1 MDLLSGILAHAR
13 QVFWKLY
20 RLMAGKGGSA
30 GMEDK
35 DLRNPP
41 YAVTVFGPANKLLE
55 TGSWI
60 ELWGGSVM
68 AIESAVMFRKVARL
82 ACLVLSAA
90 VLPAIAV
97 KAQLPIKAPAPVTAG
112 SVLPFS
118 HGSTGVW
125 AQIYSMK
132 VDPIHGHILFLDSA
146 NSDIYDLAPGASSP
160 TLIVG
165 PEPAHVNSDC
175 SLLEYKGTYWNA
187 AVAFDKWDNL
197 YITDRY
203 GSAVQFCR
211 IPYSASSGTWVFSNA
226 DIWQGPTYTN
236 GSGNQVAIP
245 PQDLQ
250 VGDDGQTFYVTTSDT
265 ESIFKYVVNE
275 SGAVTSV
282 TALATGLEDMVS
294 NIAVDHAGNLFFV
307 ENAYDSPSAR
317 TNGIREIPAGSATIV
332 GDGSGSADAKLTR
345 IDEGGW
351 NGIKGM
357 YFDAQGNMYFSS
369 ENNSSYG
376 GLVDGI
382 FMIPNEGTPTSPNLV
397 WADTVQVAPVGAGFP
412 PIVDPRGLI
421 YIATGGSGNWGPPG
435 INVPSC
441 DTTNLQTETATCL
454 ESSIV
459 LWKPGTAVVGSAP
472 VGGSGA
478 GAITSYA
485 ESAGGGTLTLTANNS
500 FTENEVV
507 TITAKS
513 TDALYPL
520 NGLSYPVLGTGLSGT
535 TFEISTSAL
544 AAGASGST
552 SATVS
557 VNQTQILYYMFS
569 QPTTPSKIALAQ
581 PSGSNFKV
589 EAGSPTPN
597 TTATSTML
605 TCAAGTSFPAF
616 SSTENTTSE
625 YSFCGYFVQLNSAM
639 AGSVE
644 GEVQLLDSSNN
655 VIDGS
660 NAYLAGNGQG
670 AAVSLI
676 SSATIQSIASGL
688 NDPKQVASDLWGNTY
703 VADSALKAIEEY
715 PAGTTSPA
723 SGKVFGS
730 GLTSPTGVAVDG
742 VGNLYIGDSGKV
754 IEIPVVN
761 GTLSTS
767 QQTTLVSGLGN
778 HLNLAADG
786 EGNVFVADQDNKQV
800 VEVPNP
806 QTSLILPDAV
816 PIVLGAT
823 AGFTGPTAIA
833 TDSSGNVWVADGAKL
848 WEITMPYGGA
858 NQVISSGL
866 EAPVTGLAV
875 DPSGSAF
882 VAEATGLT
890 WIPYSTATGTLNIN
904 GQILVT
910 SGLGSSPQI
919 PWGVA
924 LDGSQNAYATY
935 GSGSTAGLGQIGIS
949 GTYNFDSYGEVN
961 PNVPFEVDAQMLNLG
976 NVPLMISDNP
986 TVDLSSGTSAADYAV
1001 AGATLNSPVCS
1012 STTAT
1017 PPGGSCYLGMVLQA
1031 PAAGQTSA
1039 TINVVSNAVN
1049 AKTGVNIAV
1058 SGDVIADPRPATT
1071 SALTITPVT
1080 ATGCAGPIY
1089 PGCNTIQVTVS
1100 AGTGFGTPTGTVTL
1114 SVGSIN
1120 GNQPRQTQT
1129 LNSSGVATFTYNGL
1143 LGGSYNVNADYS
1155 GAGTAGSAQN
1165 TCATSTPCFAGSA
1178 SKTTFTIARA
1188 TPTFTLGVPVT
1199 NNQCLNTTTLTTGAA
1214 SSNCAAN
1221 PKFVTVWAG
1230 NTYVNWTNPVYIS
1243 TIVSSAVG
1251 TPSGTVTFTQNGAPA
1266 DPSQGVN
1273 GALALN
1279 GEGVSTFTLQNL
1291 GLGEYTMTAVYSGD
1305 VNYAPQTIPLATF
1318 YEIVPSVQI
1327 TAPSGTVNV
1336 VPGTPAQVT
1345 LTLMPLVGFSGSV
1358 SLECNSSDAP
1368 VKLPSTT
1375 TTLPQYSECT
1385 FAYANTTTGTSPVGQ
1400 SGPTASTIVITIS
1413 TNVAVNGGT
1422 TAMIVQQPPW
1432 TLAGLFGL
1440 GLVGL
1445 MAGRKKLYRSM
1456 AMICIAMMLCG
1467 LFMGITACTN
1477 AGYSTPPPAPKV
1489 ATPAGTY
1496 SVQIVTYNPQDLTQ
1510 DSLTSPMFTLPV
1522 SVQ

>member
-1 MDLLSGILAHAR
+1 
-13 QVFWKLY
+13 
-20 RLMAGKGGSA
+20 
-30 GMEDK
+30 
-35 DLRNPP
+35 
-41 YAVTVFGPANKLLE
+41 
-55 TGSWI
+55 
-60 ELWGGSVM
+60 M
-68 AIESAVMFRKVARL
+68 AIESVVMFRKVARIV
-82 ACLVLSAA
+82 CLVLVAGLLPTAA
-90 VLPAIAV
+90 I

-125 AQIYSMK
+125 AQVYSMK
-132 VDPIHGHILFLDSA
+132 VDPLHGHILFLDSA

-197 YITDRY
+197 YVTDRY

-211 IPYSASSGTWVFSNA
+211 IPYNASSGTWVFSNT
-226 DIWQGPTYTN
+226 DIWTGPTYAA
-236 GSGNQVAIP
+236 SGGTPSAIP

-250 VGDDGQTFYVTTSDT
+250 VGDDGMTFYVTTSDT
-265 ESIFKYVVNE
+265 ESIFKYTVNE
-275 SGAVTSV
+275 AGTVTSV
-282 TALATGLEDMVS
+282 TPLATAMEDMVS
-294 NIAVDHAGNLFFV
+294 NIAVDHAGNVFFV

-317 TNGIREIPAGSATIV
+317 VNGIREIPAGSATVV
-332 GDGSGSADAKLTR
+332 GDGTGAAESKLTR
-345 IDEGGW
+345 IDQGGW

-472 VGGSGA
+472 VGGAGA
-478 GAITSYA
+478 TAITSYA
-485 ESAGGGTLTLTANNS
+485 ESAGGGSLTLTANNS
-500 FTENEVV
+500 FAENEVV
-507 TITAKS
+507 TIAAKS
-513 TDALYPL
+513 GDALFPL
-520 NGLSYPVLGTGLSGT
+520 NGMSFPVLGTGLSGT

-544 AAGASGST
+544 AAGASGSST
-552 SATVS
+552 ATVS
-557 VNQTQILYYMFS
+557 VNQTQVLYYMFS
-569 QPTTPSKIALAQ
+569 KPTTPSKIALAQ
-581 PSGSNFKV
+581 PSGANFNV
-589 EAGSPTPN
+589 VAGSPTPN
-597 TTATSTML
+597 TTATTAMQ
-605 TCAAGTSFPAF
+605 TCTAGTSFPGF
-616 SSTENTTSE
+616 SATENTTSE
-625 YSFCGYFVQLNSAM
+625 YSFCGYFVQLKSAM

-644 GEVQLLDSSNN
+644 GEVQMLDSGNN

-670 AAVSLI
+670 AAVSVI
-676 SSATIQSIASGL
+676 SSAAIQSVASGL

-703 VADSALKAIEEY
+703 VADSALKAIEKY

-816 PIVLGAT
+816 PVVLGAT

-833 TDSSGNVWVADGAKL
+833 TDSSGNAWVADGGKL
-848 WEITMPYGGA
+848 WEITLPYGGA

-875 DPSGSAF
+875 DPSGSVF
-882 VAEATGLT
+882 VAEASGLV
-890 WIPYSTATGTLNIN
+890 WIPYDTATGTLSIN

-910 SGLGSSPQI
+910 NGLGSSPQL

-924 LDGSQNAYATY
+924 LDGSQNVYATY
-935 GSGSTAGLGQIGIS
+935 GSGSTAGLGQLGIS
-949 GTYNFDSYGEVN
+949 GTYNFDTYGEVN

-976 NVPLMISDNP
+976 NVPLMLSDNP
-986 TVDLSSGTSAADYAV
+986 TVDLASGTSAADYSV
-1001 AGATLNSPVCS
+1001 AAATLNSPACS

-1017 PPGGSCYLGMVLQA
+1017 QPGGSCYLGMVLQA
-1031 PAAGQTSA
+1031 PAAGPTSA

-1049 AKTGVNIAV
+1049 ATAGLNVAV
-1058 SGDVIADPRPATT
+1058 SGTVIADPRPATT
-1071 SALTITPVT
+1071 AAITITPVT
-1080 ATGCAGPIY
+1080 ATGCAGPVY

-1129 LNSSGVATFTYNGL
+1129 LNSAGVATFSYNGL
-1143 LGGSYNVNADYS
+1143 LGGSYTINADYS
-1155 GAGTAGSAQN
+1155 GAGTAGATQN
-1165 TCATSTPCFAGSA
+1165 TCATATPCFSGAAAKG
-1178 SKTTFTIARA
+1178 TFTIARA
-1188 TPTFTLGVPVT
+1188 LPTITLGVPVT
-1199 NNQCLNTTTLTTGAA
+1199 NSQCLNYTTLTSGTA
-1214 SSNCAAN
+1214 SGTCAAN
-1221 PKFVTVWAG
+1221 PGLVTVWAG
-1230 NTYVNWTNPVYIS
+1230 NTYVYWTKPVYVSAIIS
-1243 TIVSSAVG
+1243 STVG
-1251 TPSGTVTFTQNGAPA
+1251 TPSGTVTFEQNGQPA
-1266 DPSQGVN
+1266 DPTQGVGGSIAPN
-1273 GALALN
+1273 GN
-1279 GEGVSTFTLQNL
+1279 GVATFLLQNL
-1291 GLGEYTMTAVYSGD
+1291 GLGVYNLSAVYSGD
-1305 VNYAPQTIPLATF
+1305 VNYAP
-1318 YEIVPSVQI
+1318 
-1327 TAPSGTVNV
+1327 
-1336 VPGTPAQVT
+1336 VT
-1345 LTLMPLVGFSGSV
+1345 LSV
-1358 SLECNSSDAP
+1358 AP
-1368 VKLPSTT
+1368 F
-1375 TTLPQYSECT
+1375 Y
-1385 FAYANTTTGTSPVGQ
+1385 
-1400 SGPTASTIVITIS
+1400 VI
-1413 TNVAVNGGT
+1413 
-1422 TAMIVQQPPW
+1422 
-1432 TLAGLFGL
+1432 
-1440 GLVGL
+1440 
-1445 MAGRKKLYRSM
+1445 
-1456 AMICIAMMLCG
+1456 
-1467 LFMGITACTN
+1467 
-1477 AGYSTPPPAPKV
+1477 
-1489 ATPAGTY
+1489 
-1496 SVQIVTYNPQDLTQ
+1496 
-1510 DSLTSPMFTLPV
+1510 
-1522 SVQ
+1522 